1 MPIEPRSLGEY
12 PLFLS
17 SFFCKQKR
25 KYGTVLAIA
34 ICSAWAP
41 ARSFAA
47 ELPTWTLNDVCAE
60 ESHRGA
66 CREFE
71 AVARYQI
78 SGPWDTI
85 PAEVRTACLTE
96 ATAFGRPSY
105 RMLRMCLEAKL
116 FARHEAA
123 RRTRGTAPVAR
134 P

>member
-1 MPIEPRSLGEY
+1 MLIEPRSLGEY

-17 SFFCKQKR
+17 SFFWNQKR
-25 KYGTVLAIA
+25 KCGTALAIA
-34 ICSAWAP
+34 IFSGWPP
-41 ARSFAA
+41 AGSFAA
-47 ELPTWTLNDVCAE
+47 ELPTWTLNNVCAE
-60 ESHRGA
+60 ESDRGA

-85 PAEVRTACLTE
+85 PAEVRTACLME
-96 ATAFGRPSY
+96 ATAFRRPSY

-116 FARHEAA
+116 LARHEAA
-123 RRTRGTAPVAR
+123 RRTRGSAPAAR